1 VAPRPWGVGVRRCTS
16 GGVRRVVVALIA
28 VSAVVVGA
36 SPAPGGVV
44 REAPAA
50 SASMRSPN
58 WAGYAVHRTGVQFTD
73 VRGSWVQP
81 AVSCPSGGS
90 YSSFWIGID
99 GYLNNFVEQ
108 VGSGADCSAPN
119 TPSYYAWYE
128 LYPSPRVRIAMVIH
142 PGDQLEAEVG
152 SAPGGMELNLRDVT
166 SGRTFSTMR
175 RGSVGPLSS
184 AEWVAEAPSA
194 CSGTSCNVLPLANF
208 GTVDFTLCSAVGNG
222 ASGTIN
228 FSGWTADVITMV
240 RSNGTVLAQPSDVTV
255 DGASFNVTVH

>member
-1 VAPRPWGVGVRRCTS
+1 MS
-16 GGVRRVVVALIA
+16 GSARRVVVATVMAGA
-28 VSAVVVGA
+28 VLVGA
-36 SPAPGGVV
+36 SPVYGGVRGV

-58 WAGYAVHRTGVQFTD
+58 WAGYAVHRAGVQFTS
-73 VRGSWVQP
+73 VRGAWAQP
-81 AVSCPSGGS
+81 AVSCPQGGT

-99 GYLNNFVEQ
+99 GYLNQYVEQ
-108 VGSGADCSAPN
+108 VGTGADCIAAN

-128 LYPSPRVRIAMVIH
+128 LYPAARVRIAMVIR
-142 PGDQLEAEVG
+142 PGDQVEADVG
-152 SAPGGMELNLRDVT
+152 AVPGGTELNIRDVT

-175 RGSVGPLSS
+175 RGTSGPLTS

-194 CSGTSCNVLPLANF
+194 CTGSSCSVLPLANF

-222 ASGTIN
+222 ASATIN
-228 FSGWTADVITMV
+228 SSGWSEDVITMV
-240 RSNGTVLAQPSDVTV
+240 RSDGTVLAQPSDVTV

>member
-1 VAPRPWGVGVRRCTS
+1 M
-16 GGVRRVVVALIA
+16 LIA
-28 VSAVVVGA
+28 LVVVGA
-36 SPAPGGVV
+36 ATVGASPGAGSV

-58 WAGYAVHRTGVQFTD
+58 WAGYAVHRTGVQFTS
-73 VRGSWVQP
+73 VRGAWVEP
-81 AVSCPSGGS
+81 AVSCPQGGT

-99 GYLNNFVEQ
+99 GYLNDFVEQ
-108 VGSGADCSAPN
+108 VGTGADCTAPN
-119 TPSYYAWYE
+119 SPSYYAWYE
-128 LYPSPRVRIAMVIH
+128 LYPAPRVRIAMVIR
-142 PGDQLEAEVG
+142 PADQLEADVG
-152 SAPGGMELNLRDVT
+152 AVPGGTELTIRDVT

-175 RGSVGPLSS
+175 RGSAGPLTS

-194 CSGTSCNVLPLANF
+194 CTGSNCSVLPLANF

-222 ASGTIN
+222 TSATINASGW
-228 FSGWTADVITMV
+228 SADVITMV

>member
-1 VAPRPWGVGVRRCTS
+1 M
-16 GGVRRVVVALIA
+16 LIA
-28 VSAVVVGA
+28 LVVVGA
-36 SPAPGGVV
+36 AAVGASPGADSVRV

-58 WAGYAVHRTGVQFTD
+58 WAGYAVHRTGVQFTS
-73 VRGSWVQP
+73 VRGGWVEP
-81 AVSCPSGGS
+81 AVSCPQGGT

-99 GYLNNFVEQ
+99 GYLNDFVEQ
-108 VGSGADCSAPN
+108 VGTGADCSAPN
-119 TPSYYAWYE
+119 SPSYYAWYE
-128 LYPSPRVRIAMVIH
+128 LYPAPRVRIAMVIR
-142 PGDQLEAEVG
+142 PADQLEADVG
-152 SAPGGMELNLRDVT
+152 AVPGGTELNIRDVT

-175 RGSVGPLSS
+175 RGSAGPLTS

-194 CSGTSCNVLPLANF
+194 CTGSNCSVLPLANF

-222 ASGTIN
+222 TSATINASGW
-228 FSGWTADVITMV
+228 SADVITMV